1 MVMSGSVMEL
11 KRYTGTRFQ
20 DAVMACLSR
29 EFDAFWVE
37 QKEQELGDRHKQLR
51 TYLGQVQ
58 TKVVDVIAVCNA

>member
-1 MVMSGSVMEL
+1 
-11 KRYTGTRFQ
+11 
-20 DAVMACLSR
+20 MACLSR